1 MDLRGLYKFT
11 LVDYPGRIA
20 CIVFT
25 GGCNFRCPYC
35 HNAALVLDPRS
46 QPRVTETEFF
56 HFLEHRTKLLD
67 GVVISGGEPTLQP
80 DLPEFCR
87 KIKAL
92 GFKFK
97 LDTNSSHPEMVFN
110 IHRETGI
117 DALGIDF
124 KAPFGRYSELT
135 GCEDPGL
142 AGKVRGVIEFALA
155 SGISADVRTTV
166 HRDLL
171 SEADLQAMHRE
182 LKELGVPFWTLQQ
195 FNPVEVI
202 DDELPSRPTYTDNE
216 LVAIATRLGDDVRVR
231 NLKGRII
238 KGES

>member
-11 LVDYPGRIA
+11 LVDYPGKIA

-25 GGCNFRCPYC
+25 AGCNFRCPFC
-35 HNAALVLDPRS
+35 HNAALVIDPHS

-56 HFLEHRTKLLD
+56 NFLTSRKSLLD

-80 DLPEFCR
+80 DLPAFCKR
-87 KIKAL
+87 IREL

-97 LDTNSSHPEMVFN
+97 LDTNSSNPEVIFN

-124 KAPFGRYSELT
+124 KAPAAKYNFLVGNNDPELP
-135 GCEDPGL
+135 E
-142 AGKVRGVIEFALA
+142 KVKKIIRFAMDNGIEM
-155 SGISADVRTTV
+155 DVRTTV
-166 HRDLL
+166 HRTLL
-171 SEADLQAMHRE
+171 SPDDLKAMYGE
-182 LKELGVPFWTLQQ
+182 LKELNVQQWTLQQ

-202 DDELPSRPTYTDNE
+202 DDALPAIETYSDHDLVVIAHELGPE
-216 LVAIATRLGDDVRVR
+216 VRVR
-231 NLKGRII
+231 NLKGRVIL
-238 KGES
+238 